1 MVCAFTPTRV
11 TATSRALC
19 HERYGAPM
27 NDRGITLLLLFWLI
41 VVLFPVGSSLAIEN
55 VRVAYPSMNTS
66 VFCIIIAQKEGY
78 LKEEGLDAQL
88 LSIRGEIAIRTTLA
102 GEVDFFTNAGSALA
116 AAVRAVP
123 VKIVTVFQDKPSLDL
138 IAQPDIKSFAQ
149 LRGKNIGV
157 MSPEGS
163 LAVVAREMLRKNSI
177 DPAKDVNLVVMG
189 GDEVRFPA
197 LQTKS
202 IQATLFST
210 AMSVKAQREGFIK
223 LATASDYANLIE
235 GGLATANDKI
245 KQSPEKIFRFVRAA
259 LKGLNYFVSKKEP
272 GIKYMMD
279 ALRLKD
285 RELASAIYDIQSK
298 LILREGFTDDK
309 VLQSMIDS
317 MKQTTKVQRDIKVSD
332 IFDLSFVKK
341 ANEEIKN
348 SGWKP

>member
-1 MVCAFTPTRV
+1 MKNKT
-11 TATSRALC
+11 L
-19 HERYGAPM
+19 
-27 NDRGITLLLLFWLI
+27 TLLLLFCLI
-41 VVLFPVGSSLAIEN
+41 SSFFATVPARAIEN
-55 VRVAYPSMNTS
+55 VRVAYPSMGAS
-66 VFCIIIAQKEGY
+66 VFSLIIAQKEGY
-78 LKEEGLDAQL
+78 LKEEGLEVQL

-116 AAVRAVP
+116 AAVRGVP
-123 VKIVTVFQDKPSLDL
+123 VKIVTVFQDKPSWDL

-235 GGLATANDKI
+235 GGLATAGDKI

-341 ANEEIKN
+341 ANEELKS